1 MKYVTM
7 YNCNVLDKK
16 AELSYQLAIK
26 LNFHCCFSPYILPD
40 FILDAN
46 LDAKLEDVVEVLNA
60 DCDDN
65 KPYRE
70 ISSPITHFSFK
81 IIEVE

>member
-1 MKYVTM
+1 
-7 YNCNVLDKK
+7 
-16 AELSYQLAIK
+16 
-26 LNFHCCFSPYILPD
+26 LPD